1 MIKEE
6 RRRKKRRKIGL
17 YILLILILLIA
28 AGVFIVMN
36 VFTVEN
42 VVVEGNELYSSTQI
56 ENMVLN
62 DEYSWNSLYVDLKY
76 RFVDIGEVPFVDTM
90 EVSLDNPHTV
100 HIKVYEKGM
109 LGYLYINSIG
119 QNAYFDK
126 DGFVVETSTEVI
138 DGVPKITGISC
149 EEVVL
154 YEKLQLENSDI
165 LRDLLNLTQT
175 LKKYNL
181 LPDEIQY
188 DSNMEPVLYY
198 GTIQVKIGSEDNLSQ
213 KVVRLSIILPQ
224 LDGLSGTLHLET
236 WTPETTDIIW
246 DRAEEQ
252 PDTEEEATEEATE
265 ETTEE
270 TTEAPSTDTP
280 SEEQPAEDTP
290 AEEQPA
296 QDVPAENTPA
306 EEQQPAENAPAEDM
320 PPVEQ

>member
-28 AGVFIVMN
+28 AGIFIVMN

-252 PDTEEEATEEATE
+252 SETEE

-270 TTEAPSTDTP
+270 P
-280 SEEQPAEDTP
+280 SEEPAEDTP

-306 EEQQPAENAPAEDM
+306 EEQQPAENVPAEDM

>member
-1 MIKEE
+1 MRKEE

-252 PDTEEEATEEATE
+252 SETEE

-270 TTEAPSTDTP
+270 P
-280 SEEQPAEDTP
+280 SEEPSADTP

-306 EEQQPAENAPAEDM
+306 EEQQPAENTPAEDM

>member
-165 LRDLLNLTQT
+165 LWDLLNLTQT

-252 PDTEEEATEEATE
+252 SETEE

-270 TTEAPSTDTP
+270 P
-280 SEEQPAEDTP
+280 SEEPAEDTP

>member
-165 LRDLLNLTQT
+165 LRNLLNLTQT

-252 PDTEEEATEEATE
+252 SETEE

-270 TTEAPSTDTP
+270 P
-280 SEEQPAEDTP
+280 SEEPSADTP

-296 QDVPAENTPA
+296 QDVPAENTSA